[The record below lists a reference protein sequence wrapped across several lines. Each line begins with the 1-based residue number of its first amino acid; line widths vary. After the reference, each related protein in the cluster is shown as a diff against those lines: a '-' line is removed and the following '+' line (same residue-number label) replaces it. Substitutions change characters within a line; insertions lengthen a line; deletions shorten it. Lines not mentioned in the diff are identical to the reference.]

1 MTEPAKRAETVR
13 FALET
18 SPVIDGHIDWACEC
32 LLRRGYSVG
41 GLERGLS
48 TDIDIERPRA
58 GVATLMREVALKNG
72 ASLLFISHDLSVVR
86 VIAGR
91 VAVMQADRIVE
102 EGPIA
107 EVWDHPSNA
116 CTQRLLAAIP
126 LADVLGTLPA
136 ARMIAASATA

>member
-1 MTEPAKRAETVR
+1 
-13 FALET
+13 
-18 SPVIDGHIDWACEC
+18 
-32 LLRRGYSVG
+32 
-41 GLERGLS
+41 
-48 TDIDIERPRA
+48 
-58 GVATLMREVALKNG
+58 MREVALKNG
-72 ASLLFISHDLSVVR
+72 ASLLFTSHDLSVVR

-91 VAVMQADRIVE
+91 VAVMQAGRIVE

-116 CTQRLLAAIP
+116 YTQRLLAVIP